1 MKKNKKHDYDL
12 IIIGSGAG
20 GSVAAHL
27 ANKAGLVVAIV
38 ENDLIGG
45 ECPNIGCVPTKALL
59 QAAEVY
65 EAAKHGS
72 RFGIRGTTVGYNY
85 PSIKAWKDLAV
96 KRTGTYLGEEM
107 FTKEGVNIIHGSA
120 HFIDPNTITV
130 GRARFSAKNFLI
142 ATGSTVAIPPIEGLQ
157 KTGFLTYKEAINLT
171 RPPRSLA
178 VIGGGAIGCEFAQL
192 FAIFG
197 TKIHLIDVA
206 PRLLAREDPEASELL
221 VERFSSQYS
230 MSVHLE
236 QVVEK
241 VELFGG
247 KKRLVLRNTKTKQT
261 HQIAVDEILL
271 ATGKR
276 ALVDIG
282 LENAGVKHE
291 TAGIAV
297 NRFMQTSAE
306 HIYAAGDCVG
316 PYLFTHTATYQSRIA
331 ANNILHPRK
340 RVSADYRAVPR
351 CIFTN
356 PEVAAVGLT
365 EAELKDKK
373 VAYKKAT
380 VPITVIGRANT
391 SDVHD
396 GFVKVLA
403 HAKTGVLLGA
413 TIASP
418 HAGEMIHELALA
430 VQNRMR
436 AQQVADTIHA
446 FPTWSEAVRVACAK
460 LARV

>member
-27 ANKAGLVVAIV
+27 ANKAGLTVAIV

-120 HFIDPNTITV
+120 HFIDQNTITV
-130 GRARFSAKNFLI
+130 GRARFSAKHFLI

-197 TKIHLIDVA
+197 TKIHIIDVA

-291 TAGIAV
+291 KTGITV

-365 EAELKDKK
+365 EAELKVKK
-373 VAYKKAT
+373 IAYKKAI

-391 SDVHD
+391 SDVND

-403 HAKTGVLLGA
+403 QAKTGVLLGA

-430 VQNRMR
+430 IQNRMR